1 VMFMEALRQIPPVND
16 ILRSEKLAEFR
27 PFLNQPFVAAILDR
41 VLADTRRELAQ
52 TKSLVSRAEL
62 TSAIAERVAHRIR
75 ESLKPSLRRIIN
87 ASGVVLHTNLGR
99 APLPERAIEHLREVS
114 TGYSNLEFDLEQG
127 KRGKRD
133 VHVDRTLLQLLG
145 CEAAI
150 VVNNNAAAVL
160 LVLNTLAE
168 GGEVIVSRGE
178 QIEIGDSFR
187 IPEIMARSGARLREV
202 GTTNRTRIKDY
213 ERAINEHTRLLLRVH
228 PSNFRM
234 IGFTERPPLGEF
246 VELGKRRNIPT
257 FEDLGSGCVSDPIP
271 LGIADEPI
279 AAGSIRAGIDVISFS
294 GDKLLGGPQAGI
306 IAGKKLYVEKI
317 RQNPLFRAL
326 RVDKLTISVLEF
338 VLRAYLCGKTEEIPV
353 WRMLQAS
360 AAELKHRAESF
371 AEEIPVWRTLQAS
384 AAELKHRAESFA
396 VRVGEKAKPLELKSV
411 VGGGSAP
418 ETYLPSWGVA
428 LDFPGISDAELER
441 RLRNSEPPAIVR
453 LEEGRVILDF
463 RTIFATDED
472 ALLVN
477 IRKITG

>member
-1 VMFMEALRQIPPVND
+1 MEALRQIPPVND
-16 ILRSEKLAEFR
+16 VLRAEELAAFR
-27 PFLNQPFVAAILDR
+27 DIVDQPFVTEILDN
-41 VLADTRRELAQ
+41 VLSETRRDLAQ
-52 TKSLVSRAEL
+52 SKSPASRAEL
-62 TSAIAERVAHRIR
+62 TSAIAGKVAHRIR
-75 ESLKPSLRRIIN
+75 ESLEPSLRRVIN

-99 APLPERAIEHLREVS
+99 APLPEGAIEHLQRVS
-114 TGYSNLEFDLEQG
+114 AGYSNLEFDVEQG

-133 VHVDRTLLQLLG
+133 VHIDRILRQLVG

-160 LVLNTLAE
+160 LVLNTLGE

-213 ERAINEHTRLLLRVH
+213 EKAINDNTRLLLRVH

-234 IGFTERPPLGEF
+234 MGFTERPSLEEF
-246 VELGKRRNIPT
+246 VELGKRHNIPT
-257 FEDLGSGCVSDPIP
+257 FEDLGSGCVADPRS
-271 LGIADEPI
+271 LGIADEPV
-279 AAGSIRAGIDVISFS
+279 AAGSIHAGIDVISFS

-338 VLRAYLCGKTEEIPV
+338 VLRAYLRGKTEEIPV
-353 WRMLQAS
+353 LRMLQAS
-360 AAELKHRAESF
+360 AADLKNRAESF
-371 AEEIPVWRTLQAS
+371 AR
-384 AAELKHRAESFA
+384 
-396 VRVGEKAKPLELKSV
+396 RVGGNAKPVELKSV

-418 ETYLPSWGVA
+418 ETYVPSWGVA
-428 LDFPGISDAELER
+428 LDFPGFSDAELER
-441 RLRNSEPPAIVR
+441 RLRNSNPPVIVR
-453 LEEGRVILDF
+453 LEEGRVVLDF
-463 RTIFATDED
+463 RTIFTTDED
-472 ALLVN
+472 DLLAN

>member
-1 VMFMEALRQIPPVND
+1 MAVSSFRAEENMEALRQIPPVND
-16 ILRSEKLAEFR
+16 VLRADELAAFR
-27 PFLNQPFVAAILDR
+27 DIVNQPFVTEILDN
-41 VLADTRRELAQ
+41 VLTETRRELAQ
-52 TKSLVSRAEL
+52 TRAPASRAEL
-62 TSAIAERVAHRIR
+62 TSMIAGKVAHRIR
-75 ESLKPSLRRIIN
+75 ESLEPSLRRVIN

-99 APLPERAIEHLREVS
+99 APLPEGAIEHLQRVS
-114 TGYSNLEFDLEQG
+114 AGYSNLEFDVEQG

-133 VHVDRTLLQLLG
+133 VHIDRILRQLVG

-160 LVLNTLAE
+160 LVLNTMGE

-187 IPEIMARSGARLREV
+187 IPEIMTRSGARLREV
-202 GTTNRTRIKDY
+202 GTTNRTQIKDY

-234 IGFTERPPLGEF
+234 IGFTERPPLEEF
-246 VELGKRRNIPT
+246 AELGKRRNVPT
-257 FEDLGSGCVSDPIP
+257 FGDLGSGCVSDPIP
-271 LGIADEPI
+271 GIADEPL

-326 RVDKLTISVLEF
+326 RVDKLTIAVLEV
-338 VLRAYLCGKTEEIPV
+338 VLRAYLCGRTEEIPV

-371 AEEIPVWRTLQAS
+371 AG
-384 AAELKHRAESFA
+384 
-396 VRVGEKAKPLELKSV
+396 RVGENAEPLELKSI

-441 RLRNSEPPAIVR
+441 RLRNSDPPVIVR
-453 LEEGRVILDF
+453 LEEGRAILDF
-463 RTIFATDED
+463 RTIFKTDED
-472 ALLVN
+472 ELLAN
-477 IRKITG
+477 IRNLRNKEWAISGTHPEF

>member
-1 VMFMEALRQIPPVND
+1 MEALRQIPPVND
-16 ILRSEKLAEFR
+16 VLRSQELAEFR
-27 PFLNQPFVAAILDR
+27 TILGQPFVTEMLDE
-41 VLADTRRELAQ
+41 VLAETRRELAQ
-52 TKSLVSRAEL
+52 SQSPVSRAEL
-62 TSAIAERVAHRIR
+62 TSRIAGEVARRLR
-75 ESLKPSLRRIIN
+75 ESLEPSLRRVIN

-99 APLPERAIEHLREVS
+99 APLPEDAITQLRQVS
-114 TGYSNLEFDLEQG
+114 AGYSNLEFDVQKG

-133 VHVDRTLLQLLG
+133 VHIDRILRQLLG

-160 LVLNTLAE
+160 LVLNTLGE
-168 GGEVIVSRGE
+168 GGEVIASRGE
-178 QIEIGDSFR
+178 QVEIGDSFR

-213 ERAINEHTRLLLRVH
+213 ERAIGDNTRLLLRVH

-234 IGFTERPPLGEF
+234 IGFTERPALEDF

-257 FEDLGSGCVSDPIP
+257 FEDLGSGCIVDLRPV
-271 LGIADEPI
+271 GVADEPV
-279 AAGSIRAGIDVISFS
+279 AADSIRAGIDVISFS

-338 VLRAYLCGKTEEIPV
+338 VLRAYLCGKTDEIPV
-353 WRMLQAS
+353 WRMLHAS
-360 AAELKHRAESF
+360 AGELRARAESF
-371 AEEIPVWRTLQAS
+371 AQ
-384 AAELKHRAESFA
+384 
-396 VRVGEKAKPLELKSV
+396 RVGQGAKLIELNSL

-418 ETYLPSWGVA
+418 ETYVPSWGVA
-428 LDFPGISDAELER
+428 LDFREFSDAELEQ
-441 RLRNSEPPAIVR
+441 RLRNSNPPVIVR

-463 RTIFATDED
+463 RTIFPADED
-472 ALLVN
+472 DLLRN
-477 IRKITG
+477 IEEIKRV